1 MAHDIQTM
9 LHMTFNSFMAYS
21 MSSLR
26 SDMILTVLTSMRTRS
41 VHINVNLGMALGSRP
56 VMVSSVANG
65 GISMDKSHRLLGNQL
80 DTGVGHGLLAEI
92 LLLEPNHVVLVDLRL
107 GGLSG
112 GPSGVS
118 VGSLLGVLLGD
129 LDGVA
134 VVRDDGLGHLGGDR
148 EGPLGNKSA
157 EHRCVWVVC
166 LSFERAFL
174 ASW

>member
-1 MAHDIQTM
+1 MA
-9 LHMTFNSFMAYS
+9 NFMS
-21 MSSLR
+21 ER
-26 SDMILTVLTSMRTRS
+26 SDDMILTVLTSMRTRS

-65 GISMDKSHRLLGNQL
+65 SISMDKPNGLLGNQL
-80 DTGVGHGLLAEI
+80 DTSVGHGLLAEI
-92 LLLEPNHVVLVDLRL
+92 LLLEPNHVVLVDLGL

-112 GPSGVS
+112 GPGGVS

-134 VVRDDGLGHLGGDR
+134 VVGDDGLGGLGGDR

-157 EHRCVWVVC
+157 EHRRCVSE
-166 LSFERAFL
+166 LL
-174 ASW
+174 